1 MKKNIFL
8 GLLLSANALWGQE
21 VGINTN
27 NPQAL
32 LEIKGNGQDVTSE
45 ALIIP
50 RVTSLN
56 TTDAKEVGLL
66 VFLEKE
72 NTDTKKENRGFYW
85 WNGTEWRPFLS
96 TVQTSINRTI
106 TYVQTQKQFDGGR
119 NFITRNDPAGNTRTI
134 SFDSSSLKTYDTS
147 LFSFSNGKVVIQKAG
162 YYNVN
167 ALLNLY
173 KRSAGPGTGAARDMF
188 ALRVLVNGVVSSTK
202 HNNPNLESIQSF
214 PFGINRGISI
224 ITSGSLKLDKGDIL
238 SLQVV
243 REYVDTSVGAAVND
257 TFIINPNLDSSIAL
271 QYLGQF

>member
-8 GLLLSANALWGQE
+8 GLLLGANALWGQE
-21 VGINTN
+21 VGINTKD
-27 NPQAL
+27 PQAL
-32 LEIKGNGQDVTSE
+32 LEIKGNGKDATSE

-56 TTDAKEVGLL
+56 TTDTKEVGLL

-106 TYVQTQKQFDGGR
+106 TYIQTQKQFDGGR
-119 NFITRNDPAGNTRTI
+119 DFITKNDPAGNTRTI
-134 SFDSSSLKTYDTS
+134 SFDTNSLKTYDTS
-147 LFSFSNGKVVIQKAG
+147 LFSFNNGKVVIQKAG

-173 KRSAGPGTGAARDMF
+173 KRSLGAGAARDMF

-214 PFGINRGISI
+214 PFGVNRGISI
-224 ITSGSLKLDKGDIL
+224 ISSGSLKLDKGDIL

-243 REYVDTSVGAAVND
+243 REYEDTTAGAAND

>member
-106 TYVQTQKQFDGGR
+106 TYIQTQKQFDGGK
-119 NFITRNDPAGNTRTI
+119 NFITRNDPEGNARTI

-173 KRSAGPGTGAARDMF
+173 KRSAATGAGAARDMF
-188 ALRVLVNGVVSSTK
+188 ALRVLVNGGVSSTK
-202 HNNPNLESIQSF
+202 HSNPNLESIQSF
-214 PFGINRGISI
+214 PFGVNRGISI

-243 REYVDTSVGAAVND
+243 REYVDTTIQATVND